1 MDFTL
6 KQVETFRTVY
16 ETTSVS
22 DAARRLGVSPAS
34 VSATLG
40 TLEAALDLRLF
51 DRTRQRLVR
60 TPEADLLYEEVRR
73 LNVGLSALS
82 RKVAEIKGTAQPR
95 LRLGSIHAYSGALIR
110 DALPRFRQRYGQT
123 PLYLQLRDS
132 NILRDMVV
140 AGELDMA
147 LVADESELDGV
158 LGYCLA
164 RLKAVVVFPR
174 GHPFGRRATLCAQD
188 LANTELIVL
197 NAHDASRRRLD
208 AWLAEAGVSMHCAI
222 ETPYSNTICQLVAAG
237 HGVGIANPA
246 SLTPQDAHE
255 LDYRVLEAPAHFE
268 CHMILNANRPLSA
281 AGKHCASCLRE
292 AIAPLVA
299 RFGA

>member
-1 MDFTL
+1 MALTL

-16 ETTSVS
+16 ETSSVS
-22 DAARRLGVSPAS
+22 DAARRLGVSAAT
-34 VSATLG
+34 VSATLAA
-40 TLEAALDLRLF
+40 LEATLDLRLF
-51 DRTRQRLVR
+51 DRARQRLKR

-73 LNVGLSALS
+73 LNVGLAALS
-82 RKVAEIKGTAQPR
+82 RKVAEIKGVGQPR
-95 LRLGSIHAYSGALIR
+95 LRVGSIHAYSGVLIHA
-110 DALPRFRQRYGQT
+110 ALPTLRQRYAQT

-140 AGELDMA
+140 AGELDLA
-147 LVADESELDGV
+147 LVADESELDGL

-174 GHPFGRRATLCAQD
+174 GHPLGRLPSIRAQD
-188 LANTELIVL
+188 LQDADLIVL

-208 AWLAEAGVSMHCAI
+208 AWLAEAGVTVRHAI
-222 ETPYSNTICQLVAAG
+222 ETPYSNTVCQLVAAG

-246 SLTPQDAHE
+246 SLTPEQAQS
-255 LDYRVLEAPAHFE
+255 LDYRVLDGPAHFE
-268 CHMILNANRPLSA
+268 CHLILNASQPLSA
-281 AGKHCASCLRE
+281 AGKHCVSAVRTAVE
-292 AIAPLVA
+292 PLLA